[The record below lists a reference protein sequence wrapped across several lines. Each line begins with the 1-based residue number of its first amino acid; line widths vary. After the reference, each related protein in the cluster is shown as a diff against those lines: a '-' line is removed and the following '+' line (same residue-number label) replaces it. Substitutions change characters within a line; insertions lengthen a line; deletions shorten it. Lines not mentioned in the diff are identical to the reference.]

1 MHDLC
6 GHTFSPEEVASI
18 QKALLSWYDANKRD
32 LPWRRMA
39 THADVNVRAYAI
51 WISEIMLQQT
61 QVKSVIPYYERWM
74 EKWPTVLSLSKASL
88 EEVNSLWS
96 GLGYYSRAR
105 LVHEGA
111 TKVVYEYDGT
121 IPSNS
126 EQLKSNIPGVGRYTA
141 GAIAS
146 IAFNESF
153 LRRQYFSC
161 SFPSG
166 LLGGLWEFPGH
177 TIATSTKPTDNS
189 TEIQEQ
195 AQLSVLNRIKS
206 AVKCIQFD
214 VSDLQSIGQV
224 VHLFSHIRMTYDIY
238 TLSCGFSTAPNIG
251 RWVSANEFAESA
263 VSTAARKVSG
273 LLM

>member
-1 MHDLC
+1 MICGKHFVSPFTFQC
-6 GHTFSPEEVASI
+6 ETISGHTFSPEEVASI

-32 LPWRRMA
+32 LPWRRMVCLLYDRLIFFSSQA

-74 EKWPTVLSLSKASL
+74 K
-88 EEVNSLWS
+88 EVNSLWS

-146 IAFNESF
+146 IAFNEVLSVIVVSF
-153 LRRQYFSC
+153 LVY
-161 SFPSG
+161 G
-166 LLGGLWEFPGH
+166 
-177 TIATSTKPTDNS
+177 
-189 TEIQEQ
+189 
-195 AQLSVLNRIKS
+195 V
-206 AVKCIQFD
+206 
-214 VSDLQSIGQV
+214 
-224 VHLFSHIRMTYDIY
+224 LFS
-238 TLSCGFSTAPNIG
+238 
-251 RWVSANEFAESA
+251 
-263 VSTAARKVSG
+263 
-273 LLM
+273 